1 MFFFQLD
8 DAAASRA
15 PLTVDTDTTVGELV
29 DWFQAAPGLSG
40 EAALKWAGRVVQAV
54 CVQNGAARAQL
65 DEAGYT
71 LVPAES

>member
-1 MFFFQLD
+1 MFVFQLS
-8 DAAASRA
+8 DATAQRG
-15 PLTVDTDTTVGELV
+15 PITVDSDTTVGELV
-29 DWFQAAPGLSG
+29 DWFQATPGLSG

-71 LVPAES
+71 LVPTGS